1 MASQSKAAGRIAPSA
16 RARSERG
23 HEDPFPRPR
32 LSDCYRFRK
41 RSVTAAGRGG
51 RAYNRR
57 KDALANR
64 PERGLKFSPPRK
76 VEASPEVPR
85 HILLVGQESPASN
98 TCSRPRASFAH
109 AGYD

>member
-1 MASQSKAAGRIAPSA
+1 MAKIFGTPA
-16 RARSERG
+16 RN
-23 HEDPFPRPR
+23 PRPF
-32 LSDCYRFRK
+32 LKLLPLYDSSIWKLYWG
-41 RSVTAAGRGG
+41 VG
-51 RAYNRR
+51 
-57 KDALANR
+57 

-109 AGYD
+109 AGYE